1 MHTTNA
7 LRTSLVTALLCA
19 GIGSLLVPADAQA
32 RPGLR
37 GFAHPSIA
45 SHGGF
50 GGGGGFSPHPG
61 IRPGP
66 EPGPHP
72 GPGPG
77 PGPHPGPG
85 PGPHP
90 GPGPGPGPGPHP
102 GPGPGP
108 GPHPPGP
115 PPGPGPHPYP
125 PPPPPPYWD
134 HPFWDAAAV
143 TAGVALT
150 AAAIGSV
157 VYSLPVDCT
166 TIVVDGIGYQKC
178 SDGWYQPRYVGTTVQ
193 YVVVDA
199 PR

>member
-1 MHTTNA
+1 MDRSTTLRAA
-7 LRTSLVTALLCA
+7 LAPALITLLLGGALL
-19 GIGSLLVPADAQA
+19 PADAQA

-45 SHGGF
+45 HAGGF
-50 GGGGGFSPHPG
+50 GGGGFAPHPPGPGPSPHPA
-61 IRPGP
+61 PGPRP

-77 PGPHPGPG
+77 PHPA
-85 PGPHP
+85 
-90 GPGPGPGPGPHP
+90 P

-115 PPGPGPHPYP
+115 GPHPPGPGPGPGPHPPGPGPYP

-134 HPFWDAAAV
+134 HPFWDAAAF
-143 TAGVALT
+143 TAGVAVT
-150 AAAIGSV
+150 SAVIGSV
-157 VYSLPVDCT
+157 VYSLPVDCST
-166 TIVVDGIGYQKC
+166 VIVNGLGYQRC
-178 SDGWYQPRYVGTTVQ
+178 DNAWYQPRYSGTTVQ

-199 PR
+199 PQ

>member
-1 MHTTNA
+1 MTLPSAMRTT
-7 LRTSLVTALLCA
+7 LLTALLCA
-19 GIGSLLVPADAQA
+19 GATAMLLPAAADA

-45 SHGGF
+45 GHGGF
-50 GGGGGFSPHPG
+50 GGGGGFHGGGGFTPHPG
-61 IRPGP
+61 PGP
-66 EPGPHP
+66 GPGPHPGPHP

-85 PGPHP
+85 PR
-90 GPGPGPGPGPHP
+90 PGPGPHP
-102 GPGPGP
+102 GPG
-108 GPHPPGP
+108 
-115 PPGPGPHPYP
+115 PGPGPHPYP

-134 HPFWDAAAV
+134 HPFWDAAAF
-143 TAGVALT
+143 TAGAAIT

-157 VYSLPVDCT
+157 VYTLPVDCST
-166 TIVVDGIGYQKC
+166 VVIDGIGYRQC

-193 YVVVDA
+193 YIVVDA